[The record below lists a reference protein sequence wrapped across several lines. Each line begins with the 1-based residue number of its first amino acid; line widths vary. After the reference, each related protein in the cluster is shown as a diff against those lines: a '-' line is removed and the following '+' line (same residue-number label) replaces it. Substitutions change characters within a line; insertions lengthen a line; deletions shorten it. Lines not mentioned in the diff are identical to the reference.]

1 MIKHAFSPAAVS
13 KKMHDEGMME
23 QGDFELVLRVTRIL
37 SAVSPWQADV

>member
-1 MIKHAFSPAAVS
+1 VIKHDFSPAVVS
-13 KKMHDEGMME
+13 KKMHNEGMME